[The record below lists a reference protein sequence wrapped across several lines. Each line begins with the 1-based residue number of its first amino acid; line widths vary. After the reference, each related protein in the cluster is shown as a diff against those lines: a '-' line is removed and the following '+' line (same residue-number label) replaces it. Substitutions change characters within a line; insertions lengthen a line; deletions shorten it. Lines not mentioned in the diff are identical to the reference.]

1 MKHELVNTGYLI
13 WFEWNIASSKMTSI
27 IWTIT
32 WVLKCCTMKT
42 KLLLML
48 ALLASMWF
56 LAGMPYFFHVIPSR
70 YAIFHDLQLLLSS
83 VSNILFSY
91 CLHLISHFRRHM
103 NYGVIYIAISV
114 TPFCWFVTAS
124 SMNMVPGMTII
135 PQRKLAMLTL
145 RLHLV
150 VTLLK
155 RWLLMHMLYSLM
167 TLLLRYSSFHK
178 ILSLRFLFSQFWL
191 ILNWPVSVQWY
202 HMGISMGCI
211 PSFQW

>member
-1 MKHELVNTGYLI
+1 MKHESVNTGYLI

-27 IWTIT
+27 ISTIT
-32 WVLKCCTMKT
+32 WVLKCYTMKT

-56 LAGMPYFFHVIPSR
+56 LAGMPYFMIYNFSFH
-70 YAIFHDLQLLLSS
+70 
-83 VSNILFSY
+83 LFSIF
-91 CLHLISHFRRHM
+91 CSLTA
-103 NYGVIYIAISV
+103 YIWFPTSVGIWTMEPSISV

-124 SMNMVPGMTII
+124 SMNMVPGMTLI
-135 PQRKLAMLTL
+135 PQCKLAMLTL

-155 RWLLMHMLYSLM
+155 RWPLMHMLYSLM
-167 TLLLRYSSFHK
+167 TLLLRYNSFHK

-191 ILNWPVSVQWY
+191 ILNWPISVQWY

>member
-1 MKHELVNTGYLI
+1 
-13 WFEWNIASSKMTSI
+13 MTSI
-27 IWTIT
+27 ISTIT

-56 LAGMPYFFHVIPSR
+56 LAGMPYFMIYNFSFH
-70 YAIFHDLQLLLSS
+70 
-83 VSNILFSY
+83 LFSIF
-91 CLHLISHFRRHM
+91 CSLTA
-103 NYGVIYIAISV
+103 YIWFPTSVGIWTMESSISV

-124 SMNMVPGMTII
+124 SMNMVPRMTLI
-135 PQRKLAMLTL
+135 PQCKLAMLTL

-155 RWLLMHMLYSLM
+155 RWPLMHMLYSLM

-178 ILSLRFLFSQFWL
+178 CPLSISTRPSLLL
-191 ILNWPVSVQWY
+191 IYANSWFTKKWEKQR
-202 HMGISMGCI
+202 ISRQVFCYRYVNYPHI
-211 PSFQW
+211 